1 MRITEIQLKDF
12 RNYTSL
18 SLLPGEGINL
28 LMGQNAQGKTNL
40 LEGVYLCCIGKSHR
54 TTRDQE
60 MIREGARSAYCGIS
74 VSRRDGGRKVEV
86 LLSRDSRKRIQV
98 LGVSIAR
105 MSQLMGHINCVF
117 FSPED
122 LQLVKGGP
130 SARRRFLDVTLCQL
144 RPGYFTALY
153 QYNNALAQR
162 NAILKRYDP
171 QKASTLAAFDA
182 TLSAYGGRII
192 AQRRAFGEKLRAAAQ
207 RTHSAIAQG
216 EALDLSYRSQV
227 EGLDEYACQA
237 SLLELLES
245 RRTEDIRRFQT
256 TAGPHRDDLVV
267 EIAGR
272 DGRMYGSQG
281 QQRTAALALK
291 LGAMELMREET
302 GEMPVLMLDDVLS
315 ELDQG
320 RQNALLSCIQGQAF
334 ITTAVPISG
343 ISGAGVRAFQVQAGV
358 LKGTSV
364 R

>member
-40 LEGVYLCCIGKSHR
+40 LEAVYLCCIGKSHR

-343 ISGAGVRAFQVQAGV
+343 ISGAGVRAFQV
-358 LKGTSV
+358 
-364 R
+364 